1 MTVFPLFL
9 AATSVAMSVAA
20 GISTMSVRG
29 PSGRA
34 GADAEARPLFEDGR
48 TAWVVVVPDN
58 PSKYITYAAGELA
71 GTLKKIS
78 GATFGVVEAS
88 SAPVRNTIRL
98 VSDDT
103 GELFDVF
110 SVKTAPGGIVLRGN
124 TPRGTLF
131 AVYAFLRDR
140 LDARWYWPGET
151 GEFLP
156 RLDHFDVVEW
166 ERDYRPFFGLREM
179 SICSIWRHRH
189 TDTEHWFP
197 KVFLNCGINSPE
209 IREEID
215 YVRRTSGHAISL
227 PITMPER
234 QKVFDEHPDWFSL
247 INGKRDIKGIAGCW
261 SNEGFYQYT
270 VSNLVKRIR
279 DNNAVLA
286 NFFVADIMPRCECG
300 ECTKNPNKSSR
311 FWHYYEKLIDGI
323 RKEIPGMTFAG
334 LAYQE
339 YRAVPDFKLKELDH
353 VDYCQYNRC
362 YYHALGDTNCQ
373 MNARSMAEFR
383 NWAEQAPLGLYGY
396 EFDVFKTAV
405 YRPLWRVIA
414 DEMRV
419 FKEMGL
425 KRVKTE
431 YSVDLNKLVAS
442 RNNPALPPWQVG
454 QYASRLPYY
463 AWAMAAFDPDLDMD
477 ALIDDFC
484 RHVYGPGAESM
495 KAYHNVM
502 ADAWGGMKSHITYFG
517 NEARGVAA
525 KLIPPEAEQ
534 TMREHLAAAAKA
546 VADDTRAAREVEID
560 TQCFEE
566 WARFAAEARKG
577 GVMLDLAVKTGDEAF
592 NTTAWLEAKAKT
604 GTPQPTRFK
613 VYRGLTALHVLAD
626 CSEADIASLNRGT
639 AENDAHNWDGPS
651 IEFFIDVGDG
661 LCRQIAVTPAGGVW
675 DACDGNMSWNTG
687 ATVRPTFE
695 ADKWLLDMEFPYEAF
710 GGVPKAGDRWKFM
723 VIRNEGKGDFAS
735 CGWPIVAHRDF
746 SSAAMLVFR

>member
-1 MTVFPLFL
+1 MTAFPVL
-9 AATSVAMSVAA
+9 AAATM
-20 GISTMSVRG
+20 ISSATCTG
-29 PSGRA
+29 PSGRT

-58 PSKYITYAAGELA
+58 PSKYMTYAAGELA

-78 GATFGVVEAS
+78 GATFGVVEES
-88 SAPVRNTIRL
+88 EAPARNVMRL
-98 VSDDT
+98 TSDCRGDLWDEFSFKAKP
-103 GELFDVF
+103 GEIVF
-110 SVKTAPGGIVLRGN
+110 WGN
-124 TPRGTLF
+124 TQRGTLF
-131 AVYAFLRDR
+131 AIYAFLREK

-156 RLDHFDVVEW
+156 KLDRFEVGEW
-166 ERDYRPFFGLREM
+166 EKSYRPFFNTREM

-189 TDTEHWFP
+189 ADTEHWFP
-197 KVFLNCGINSPE
+197 KVFINCGLQTPE

-227 PITMPER
+227 PVTMPER

-270 VSNLVKRIR
+270 VSNLVRRIR
-279 DNNAVLA
+279 NNNAVLA
-286 NFFVADIMPRCECG
+286 NFFVADIMPRCECE
-300 ECTKNPNKSSR
+300 ECTKNPNKSAR
-311 FWHYYEKLIDGI
+311 FWHYYEKLIEGI

-362 YYHALGDTNCQ
+362 YYHALGDTNCA
-373 MNARSMAEFR
+373 MNVRSMAEFKS
-383 NWAEQAPLGLYGY
+383 WAAQAPIGLYGY
-396 EFDVFKTAV
+396 EFDVFKTPV
-405 YRPLWRVIA
+405 YRPLFRVIS

-419 FKEMGL
+419 FKEMKL

-431 YSVDLNKLVAS
+431 YSVNLNRLVPTKK
-442 RNNPALPPWQVG
+442 NPALEPWQVG

-477 ALIDDFC
+477 ALLDDFC
-484 RHVYGPGAESM
+484 GHVYGPAAESM
-495 KAYHNVM
+495 KAYHNAM
-502 ADAWGGMKSHITYFG
+502 ADAWGGMKSHISYFG
-517 NEARGVAA
+517 NEARGIAA
-525 KLIPPEAEQ
+525 KLISPEAEQ
-534 TMREHLAAAAKA
+534 TMRAHLAAAAKA
-546 VADDTRAAREVEID
+546 VEEGTRAAREVEID
-560 TQCFEE
+560 TKCFEE
-566 WARFAAEARKG
+566 WARLAAEARKG
-577 GVMLDLAVKTGDEAF
+577 GVMIDLAVKSGDEAF

-613 VYRGLTALHVLAD
+613 IYRGPDALHVLAD
-626 CSEADIASLNRGT
+626 CEEADIDSLNRGT

-661 LCRQIAVTPAGGVW
+661 RSRQIAVTPAGGVW
-675 DACDGNMSWNTG
+675 DACDGDKSWNTD

-695 ADKWLLDMEFPYEAF
+695 KDRWLLDMSFPYAAF
-710 GGVPKAGDRWKFM
+710 GGTPKAGDSWKFM
-723 VIRNEGKGDFAS
+723 IIRNAGKRGFAS
-735 CGWPIVAHRDF
+735 CGWPINAHRDF
-746 SSAAMLVFR
+746 SSAATLVFK